1 MAFGKPDGIL
11 SCFCGERKARG
22 PARRGWLC
30 PGGMGKDAGASRRL
44 SRGGAQRS
52 SGGCSP
58 AEAGVEAEDEGGG
71 AGLVKKNRGTQGE
84 ERVPSVGES
93 LCFEIQKWSK
103 GRVGGGEGEAWTSSH
118 VGVEVAVLTRRD
130 SDVPE
135 PLVCPVLL
143 LLVV

>member
-11 SCFCGERKARG
+11 SCFCGERKAGG

-30 PGGMGKDAGASRRL
+30 PGGMGKDAGASRGL

-103 GRVGGGEGEAWTSSH
+103 GRVGGGEGGHTGAGGRGGSLDILPRWR
-118 VGVEVAVLTRRD
+118 GGGR
-130 SDVPE
+130 SDQE
-135 PLVCPVLL
+135 GQ
-143 LLVV
+143 